1 MGQRAPKEKDMN
13 TIKRVSV
20 AGMFALASFGVSL
33 AAFAQPS
40 DAKPQC
46 DGHGKHGEGK
56 GKGAHFKKADKNGDG
71 FLTKAEVG
79 DQRWERIKVADANND
94 GKVSQPEMK
103 QARKDGKLPK
113 HHGRPDKA

>member
-1 MGQRAPKEKDMN
+1 MN
-13 TIKRVSV
+13 TIKRISV
-20 AGMFALASFGVSL
+20 AGLFALASFGVSV
-33 AAFAQPS
+33 AAFAETS
-40 DAKPQC
+40 DAKTQC
-46 DGHGKHGEGK
+46 GGKGGQ

-113 HHGRPDKA
+113 HHGKPGKAA

>member
-1 MGQRAPKEKDMN
+1 MN

-20 AGMFALASFGVSL
+20 AGMFALASFGVSVV
-33 AAFAQPS
+33 AFAQPA

-46 DGHGKHGEGK
+46 EGHGKQGEGKGK

-79 DQRWERIKVADANND
+79 DRRWERIKVADANND
-94 GKVSQPEMK
+94 GKVSQPEMQ
-103 QARKDGKLPK
+103 QAHKDGKLPK
-113 HHGRPDKA
+113 HHGKRDKA

>member
-1 MGQRAPKEKDMN
+1 MN
-13 TIKRVSV
+13 TMKRISV
-20 AGMFALASFGVSL
+20 AGLIALASFGVSV
-33 AAFAQPS
+33 AAFAQGS

-46 DGHGKHGEGK
+46 DGKKGGE
-56 GKGAHFKKADKNGDG
+56 GKGAHFKKADKNSDG

-79 DQRWERIKVADANND
+79 DKRWERIKVADANND

-113 HHGRPDKA
+113 GHGKPGAKA

>member
-1 MGQRAPKEKDMN
+1 MN
-13 TIKRVSV
+13 TIKRISV
-20 AGMFALASFGVSL
+20 AGVFALASFGLSA

-40 DAKPQC
+40 EAKPQC
-46 DGHGKHGEGK
+46 DGKHGGH
-56 GKGAHFKKADKNGDG
+56 GKGAHFKKADKNNDG

-79 DQRWERIKVADANND
+79 DERWARIKVADANND

-113 HHGRPDKA
+113 HHGKPDKA

>member
-1 MGQRAPKEKDMN
+1 MN
-13 TIKRVSV
+13 TIKRISV
-20 AGMFALASFGVSL
+20 AGMFALASFGVSV

-46 DGHGKHGEGK
+46 DGKHEGK
-56 GKGAHFKKADKNGDG
+56 GKGEGKGAHFKKADKNNDG

-79 DQRWERIKVADANND
+79 DQRWEQIKVADANKD
-94 GKVSQPEMK
+94 GKVSRPEMQ

-113 HHGRPDKA
+113 HHGKHDKA

>member
-1 MGQRAPKEKDMN
+1 MN
-13 TIKRVSV
+13 TIKRISV
-20 AGMFALASFGVSL
+20 AGMFALASFGVSV
-33 AAFAQPS
+33 AAFAQPA

-46 DGHGKHGEGK
+46 EGHGKHGE

-79 DQRWERIKVADANND
+79 DKRWERIKVADANND
-94 GKVSQPEMK
+94 GKVSQPEMQ

-113 HHGRPDKA
+113 HQGRRDKA